1 MPYALAIV
9 LLAAGTY
16 QFSSLKRMCL
26 HACQSPLGF
35 LMGNW
40 QSGHFGALKMGLKH
54 ALYCIGCCWGLM
66 VVLVA
71 AGAMALNWVLLIA
84 VLVFAEKLFPYG
96 EWTAR
101 VIGAALIIVGLLVI
115 LQPDLATILYS
126 QGI

>member
-1 MPYALAIV
+1 
-9 LLAAGTY
+9 
-16 QFSSLKRMCL
+16 
-26 HACQSPLGF
+26 
-35 LMGNW
+35 MGNW